1 VIEPTSPNEARRN
14 RLRDTLALGGFVTLA
29 GLVPWRGALAA
40 DAGCRVRALA
50 GELGTDPRIA
60 AISITDSAGGHA
72 MLSPE
77 VLASQLATDGID
89 AIVHVACR
97 DRNRNE
103 FLSLVWRL
111 ARTGIGNPQV
121 LSGDYPTGLP
131 RGRRDRLRPRLCEP
145 ARPVR
150 GPQPG
155 RGRPRRGG
163 PPGPPRPDPRG
174 GAARAAASQGS
185 ETAQPTDFVLGAA
198 VNPFKRVERDV
209 VPQYAKLAA
218 KARTSARFAI
228 TQVGYDPRKPDELGR
243 FVADEGLPL
252 RLWARAYERLK
263 PFGEAEG
270 MLERA
275 STVAQQTPCAE
286 RARGPTHIS
295 DAITTRGTSPRFR
308 RAVRNTR

>member
-1 VIEPTSPNEARRN
+1 MEPTSPNEARRN

-89 AIVHVACR
+89 AIVHVVCR

-103 FLSLVWRL
+103 FLSLAWRL

-131 RGRRDRLRPRLCEP
+131 RGRHDRLRPRLCEP

-163 PPGPPRPDPRG
+163 PPGPRDRTRVVAPLGPPPARGARRPSRQTSSLAPPSTRSSASSATLSRSTRSSLRRPARVPASRSPRSG
-174 GAARAAASQGS
+174 TTRASPTSWAASW
-185 ETAQPTDFVLGAA
+185 PTRGCPCASG
-198 VNPFKRVERDV
+198 P
-209 VPQYAKLAA
+209 
-218 KARTSARFAI
+218 ARTSASSHS
-228 TQVGYDPRKPDELGR
+228 VKPRACSKERPRSPNKRPAPNERVSQHISPTRSQHAGR
-243 FVADEGLPL
+243 
-252 RLWARAYERLK
+252 ARA
-263 PFGEAEG
+263 
-270 MLERA
+270 
-275 STVAQQTPCAE
+275 
-286 RARGPTHIS
+286 
-295 DAITTRGTSPRFR
+295 R